1 MLSFLSNLNPDFK
14 KLLSGSG
21 LVMAFKVAGAGAG
34 YVFAYLITSNYG
46 ARAFGIFELSLT
58 ALTIASVFGRLGLD
72 GALVR
77 FIPEFVEKKAPEH
90 LRKVYGYALILALP
104 FSMVLAALL
113 YVFSDAI
120 ALQLGSELLGDAF
133 RITAFLIPFS
143 TWFGLNSEAFRGM
156 RRMVEY
162 SIFQRGTVIL
172 LAIIAFFSFQYF
184 EIEIEDNLLPLIAFG
199 IGAILLSLTAGIRTP
214 RILSQII
221 PPAASND
228 KLIEPLEVKPLLRV
242 AFPMLLSTS
251 MFMIMNWTDTIM
263 IGYYLDE
270 KEVGIYRLAFKV
282 ASLITFAQF
291 AINSIAAP
299 MFSAFYA
306 KNDLAGMKKIIRN
319 IGYMNIAISTPI
331 FIAILIFP
339 SLVLDFFGEDF
350 SAGAAP
356 MIVLAIGQIINALCG
371 PVMYLLNM
379 TGKEKKA
386 RNIII
391 IASIINLG
399 LNVYFIPIYGLM
411 GAAFATAI
419 STAVWNVMAVI
430 QIKKEYGFISIP
442 HPF

>member
-1 MLSFLSNLNPDFK
+1 
-14 KLLSGSG
+14 
-21 LVMAFKVAGAGAG
+21 MAFKVAGAGAG

-90 LRKVYGYALILALP
+90 LRKVYGYALLLALP

-113 YVFSDAI
+113 YVFSDAL
-120 ALQLGSELLGDAF
+120 ALQLGSELLGVAF
-133 RITAFLIPFS
+133 RVTAFLVPFS

-162 SIFQRGTVIL
+162 SILQRGTVIL
-172 LAIIAFFSFQYF
+172 LAIVAFFSFQYF
-184 EIEIEDNLLPLIAFG
+184 EVDLEENLLPLIAFG
-199 IGAILLSLTAGIRTP
+199 IGAVLLSLSAGILTP
-214 RILSQII
+214 KILSQII
-221 PPAASND
+221 PINSND
-228 KLIEPLEVKPLLRV
+228 KLIEPLEIKPLLRV

-263 IGYYLDE
+263 IGYYLNEAD
-270 KEVGIYRLAFKV
+270 VGVYRLAFKV
-282 ASLITFAQF
+282 ATLITFAQF

-299 MFSAFYA
+299 MFSSFYA
-306 KNDLAGMKKIIRN
+306 KNDLAGMKKITRN
-319 IGYMNIAISTPI
+319 IGYMNIAISIPI

-339 SLVLDFFGEDF
+339 SFVLDLFGEEF
-350 SAGAAP
+350 SVGVAP
-356 MIVLAIGQIINALCG
+356 LIVLAVGQIINALCG

-391 IASIINLG
+391 VASVINLG
-399 LNVYFIPIYGLM
+399 LNVCFIPIYGIM
-411 GAAFATAI
+411 GAAYATAI
-419 STAVWNVMAVI
+419 STVVWNVMAVI

>member
-1 MLSFLSNLNPDFK
+1 MLSFLANLNPDFK

-21 LVMAFKVAGAGAG
+21 LVMAFKVVGAGAG

-90 LRKVYGYALILALP
+90 LRKVYGYALFLALP

-113 YVFSDAI
+113 YVFSDVL
-120 ALQLGSELLGDAF
+120 ALQLGSELLGVAF
-133 RITAFLIPFS
+133 RVTAFLVPFS

-162 SIFQRGTVIL
+162 SILQRGTVIL
-172 LAIIAFFSFQYF
+172 LAIGAFFSFKYF
-184 EIEIEDNLLPLIAFG
+184 EVDLEENLLPLIAFG
-199 IGAILLSLTAGIRTP
+199 IGAVLLSLIAGIRTP
-214 RILSQII
+214 KILSQII
-221 PPAASND
+221 PINSND
-228 KLIEPLEVKPLLRV
+228 KLIEPLEIKPLLRV

-263 IGYYLDE
+263 IGYYLNESD
-270 KEVGIYRLAFKV
+270 VGVYRLAFKV
-282 ASLITFAQF
+282 ATLITFAQF
-291 AINSIAAP
+291 AINGIAAP
-299 MFSAFYA
+299 MFSSFYA
-306 KNDLAGMKKIIRN
+306 KNDLAGMKKITRN

-339 SLVLDFFGEDF
+339 SFVLDFFGEEF
-350 SAGAAP
+350 SVGVAP
-356 MIVLAIGQIINALCG
+356 LIVLAVGQIINALCG

-391 IASIINLG
+391 VASVINLG

>member
-77 FIPEFVEKKAPEH
+77 FIPEFVEKKAPDH
-90 LRKVYGYALILALP
+90 LRKVYGYALLLALP

-113 YVFSDAI
+113 YVFSDAL
-120 ALQLGSELLGDAF
+120 ALQLGSELLGVAF
-133 RITAFLIPFS
+133 RVTAFLVPFS

-162 SIFQRGTVIL
+162 SILQRGTVIL
-172 LAIIAFFSFQYF
+172 LAIIAFFSFHYF
-184 EIEIEDNLLPLIAFG
+184 EIDFEENLLPLIAFG
-199 IGAILLSLTAGIRTP
+199 TGAVLLSLTAGIRTP
-214 RILSQII
+214 KILSQII
-221 PPAASND
+221 PPNSND
-228 KLIEPLEVKPLLRV
+228 KLIEPLEIKPLLRV

-251 MFMIMNWTDTIM
+251 MFMIMSWTDTIM
-263 IGYYLDE
+263 IGYYLNEAD
-270 KEVGIYRLAFKV
+270 VGVYRLAFKV
-282 ASLITFAQF
+282 ATLITFAQF

-299 MFSAFYA
+299 MFSSFYA
-306 KNDLAGMKKIIRN
+306 KNDLAGMKKITRN

-339 SLVLDFFGEDF
+339 SFVLDFFGEEF
-350 SAGAAP
+350 SVGVAP
-356 MIVLAIGQIINALCG
+356 LIVLAVGQIINALCG

-391 IASIINLG
+391 VASIINLG

-411 GAAFATAI
+411 GAAVATAI

>member
-90 LRKVYGYALILALP
+90 LRRVYGYALLLALP

-113 YVFSDAI
+113 YVFSDAL
-120 ALQLGSELLGDAF
+120 ALQLGSELLGVAF
-133 RITAFLIPFS
+133 RVTAFLVPFS
-143 TWFGLNSEAFRGM
+143 TWFGLNAEAFRGM

-162 SIFQRGTVIL
+162 SILQRGTVIL
-172 LAIIAFFSFQYF
+172 LAIIAFFSFHYF
-184 EIEIEDNLLPLIAFG
+184 EIDFEENLLPLIAFG
-199 IGAILLSLTAGIRTP
+199 IGAVLLAITAGICTP

-221 PPAASND
+221 PPNSND
-228 KLIEPLEVKPLLRV
+228 KLIESFEVKPLLRV

-270 KEVGIYRLAFKV
+270 KEVGVYRLAFKV
-282 ASLITFAQF
+282 ATLITFAQF

-299 MFSAFYA
+299 MFSSFYA
-306 KNDLAGMKKIIRN
+306 KNDLAGMKKITRN

-331 FIAILIFP
+331 FIVILIFP
-339 SLVLDFFGEDF
+339 SFVLDFFGEEF
-350 SAGAAP
+350 SAGVAP
-356 MIVLAIGQIINALCG
+356 LIVLAVGQIINALCG

-391 IASIINLG
+391 VASIINLG

-411 GAAFATAI
+411 GAAVATAI

-430 QIKKEYGFISIP
+430 QIKKDYGFISIP

>member
-58 ALTIASVFGRLGLD
+58 ALTIASLFGRLGLD

-90 LRKVYGYALILALP
+90 LRKVYGYALFLALP

-120 ALQLGSELLGDAF
+120 ALQLGSELLGVAF
-133 RITAFLIPFS
+133 RVTAFLVPFS

-162 SIFQRGTVIL
+162 SVFQRGTVIL
-172 LAIIAFFSFQYF
+172 LAIIAFLSFQHF
-184 EIEIEDNLLPLIAFG
+184 AVELEANLLPLVAFG
-199 IGAILLSLTAGIRTP
+199 IGLVLLALISGSHTP
-214 RILSQII
+214 KAVSQII
-221 PPAASND
+221 PANSSD
-228 KLIEPLEVKPLLRV
+228 KLIEPLKIKPLLRV

-270 KEVGIYRLAFKV
+270 TGVGVYRLAFKV
-282 ASLITFAQF
+282 ATLITFAQF

-299 MFSAFYA
+299 MFSSFYA
-306 KNDLAGMKKIIRN
+306 KKDLPGMKKITRN

-331 FIAILIFP
+331 FIAIIIFP
-339 SLVLDFFGEDF
+339 NFVLDIFGEEF
-350 SAGAAP
+350 SAGVSP
-356 MIVLAIGQIINALCG
+356 LIVLAIGQIINALCG

-391 IASIINLG
+391 VASVINLA
-399 LNVYFIPIYGLM
+399 LNFYFIPIYGLM
-411 GAAFATAI
+411 GAAYATAI
-419 STAVWNVMAVI
+419 STSVWNVMAVI
-430 QIKKEYGFISIP
+430 QIKKDYGFISIP

>member
-1 MLSFLSNLNPDFK
+1 MLSFLANLNPDFK

-21 LVMAFKVAGAGAG
+21 LVMAFKVVGAGAG

-113 YVFSDAI
+113 YVFSDAL
-120 ALQLGSELLGDAF
+120 ALQLGSELLGVAF
-133 RITAFLIPFS
+133 RVTAFLVPFS

-162 SIFQRGTVIL
+162 SILQRGTVIL
-172 LAIIAFFSFQYF
+172 LAIGAFFSFQYF
-184 EIEIEDNLLPLIAFG
+184 EVDLEENLLPLIAFV
-199 IGAILLSLTAGIRTP
+199 IGAVLLSLTAGIRTP
-214 RILSQII
+214 KILSQII
-221 PPAASND
+221 PINSND
-228 KLIEPLEVKPLLRV
+228 KFIEPLEVKPLLRV

-263 IGYYLDE
+263 IGYYLNEAD
-270 KEVGIYRLAFKV
+270 VGVYRLAFKV
-282 ASLITFAQF
+282 ATLITFAQF

-299 MFSAFYA
+299 MFSSFYA
-306 KNDLAGMKKIIRN
+306 KNDLAGMKKITRN

-339 SLVLDFFGEDF
+339 SFVLDFFGEEF
-350 SAGAAP
+350 SAGVAP
-356 MIVLAIGQIINALCG
+356 LIVLAIGQIINALCG

-391 IASIINLG
+391 VASIINLG

-430 QIKKEYGFISIP
+430 QIIKEYGFISIP

>member
-1 MLSFLSNLNPDFK
+1 MLSFLANLNPDFK

-90 LRKVYGYALILALP
+90 LRKVYGYALLLALP

-113 YVFSDAI
+113 YVFSDAL
-120 ALQLGSELLGDAF
+120 ALQLGSELLGVAF
-133 RITAFLIPFS
+133 RVTAFLVPFS

-162 SIFQRGTVIL
+162 SILQRGTVIL
-172 LAIIAFFSFQYF
+172 LAIVAFFSFQYF
-184 EIEIEDNLLPLIAFG
+184 EVDLEDNLLPLIAFG
-199 IGAILLSLTAGIRTP
+199 IGAVLLSLSAGILTP
-214 RILSQII
+214 KILSQII
-221 PPAASND
+221 PINSND
-228 KLIEPLEVKPLLRV
+228 KLIEPLEIKPLLRV

-251 MFMIMNWTDTIM
+251 RFMIMNWTDTIM
-263 IGYYLDE
+263 IGYYLNEAD
-270 KEVGIYRLAFKV
+270 VGVYRLAFKV
-282 ASLITFAQF
+282 ATLITFAQF

-299 MFSAFYA
+299 MFSSFYA
-306 KNDLAGMKKIIRN
+306 KNDLAGMKKITRN
-319 IGYMNIAISTPI
+319 IGYINIAISTPI

-339 SLVLDFFGEDF
+339 SFVLDFFGEEF
-350 SAGAAP
+350 SVGVAP
-356 MIVLAIGQIINALCG
+356 LIVLAVGQIINALCG

-391 IASIINLG
+391 VASVINLG
-399 LNVYFIPIYGLM
+399 LNVYFIPIYGIM
-411 GAAFATAI
+411 GAAYATAI

>member
-1 MLSFLSNLNPDFK
+1 MLSFIANLNPDFK

-21 LVMAFKVAGAGAG
+21 LVMAFKVVGAGAG

-90 LRKVYGYALILALP
+90 LRKVYGYALFLALP

-113 YVFSDAI
+113 YVFSDAL
-120 ALQLGSELLGDAF
+120 ALQLGSELLGVAF
-133 RITAFLIPFS
+133 RVTAFLVPFS

-162 SIFQRGTVIL
+162 SILQRGTVIL
-172 LAIIAFFSFQYF
+172 LAIGAFFSFKYF
-184 EIEIEDNLLPLIAFG
+184 EVGLEENLLPLIAFG
-199 IGAILLSLTAGIRTP
+199 IGAVLLSLTAGIRTP
-214 RILSQII
+214 KILSQII
-221 PPAASND
+221 PVNSND
-228 KLIEPLEVKPLLRV
+228 KLIEPLEIKPLLRV

-251 MFMIMNWTDTIM
+251 MFMIMSWTDTIM

-270 KEVGIYRLAFKV
+270 SDVGVYRLAFKV
-282 ASLITFAQF
+282 ATLITFAQF

-299 MFSAFYA
+299 MFSSFYA
-306 KNDLAGMKKIIRN
+306 KNDLAGMKKITRN

-331 FIAILIFP
+331 FIVILIFP
-339 SLVLDFFGEDF
+339 SFVLDFFGEEF
-350 SAGAAP
+350 SVGVAP
-356 MIVLAIGQIINALCG
+356 LIVLAVGQIINALCG

-391 IASIINLG
+391 VASVINLG

-411 GAAFATAI
+411 GAAVATAI